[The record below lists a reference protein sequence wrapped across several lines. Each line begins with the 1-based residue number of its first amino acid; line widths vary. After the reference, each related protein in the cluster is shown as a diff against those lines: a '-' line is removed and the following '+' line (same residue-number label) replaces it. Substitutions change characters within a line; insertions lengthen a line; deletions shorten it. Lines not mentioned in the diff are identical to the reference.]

1 MIQKRVRVVL
11 MIVVI
16 AFLLTACRSTGKP
29 DNVSDPAY
37 NAGLRAIQI
46 ADNYLDYKITREEA
60 KEQMDEIYSRNPYDK
75 DNYSGDS
82 GVEIYVDSVYLSFGS
97 SFGRNSDGIEA
108 NVLTARNQ
116 LAEKINQP
124 KR

>member
-60 KEQMDEIYSRNPYDK
+60 KEQMDEKLGLSK
-75 DNYSGDS
+75 DESAEEPDEPSLEPKITLMGC
-82 GVEIYVDSVYLSFGS
+82 LKFG
-97 SFGRNSDGIEA
+97 FNDNKDIELTGAEDHILGRRET
-108 NVLTARNQ
+108 LR
-116 LAEKINQP
+116 P
-124 KR
+124 PH